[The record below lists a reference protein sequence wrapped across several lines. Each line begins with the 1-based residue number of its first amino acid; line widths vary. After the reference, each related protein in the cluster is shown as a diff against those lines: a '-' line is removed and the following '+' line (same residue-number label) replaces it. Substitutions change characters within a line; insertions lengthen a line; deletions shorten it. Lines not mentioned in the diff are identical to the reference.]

1 MIPARP
7 PALVSWENSSANNAY
22 VFTSPAPLSGN
33 RSVLRT
39 NTLAASD
46 ARFGITVT
54 QNIPSSGSGEPSAAH
69 FPESSPPSPCG
80 LRLDSLRSL
89 RWEFVARA
97 CPAGAREATLGSIK
111 TPLGSFA
118 LRIGTEKIRA
128 DLANQ
133 ISGLRNRVTLK
144 GGNRVSLIEESSH
157 SFGVRTLLLVHRR
170 PPAARGYN
178 LRVCTGNAN
187 PKGAAVM
194 RQLENGT
201 RYRYTDPYRPA
212 ENPSKFG
219 LS

>member
-1 MIPARP
+1 M
-7 PALVSWENSSANNAY
+7 
-22 VFTSPAPLSGN
+22 FTFPKCAPH
-33 RSVLRT
+33 V
-39 NTLAASD
+39 ASD
-46 ARFGITVT
+46 RF
-54 QNIPSSGSGEPSAAH
+54 

-89 RWEFVARA
+89 RWELVARA
-97 CPAGAREATLGSIK
+97 CPAGAREATLGSKK
-111 TPLGSFA
+111 TPLGSFG

-133 ISGLRNRVTLK
+133 ISGLRSRVTLK